1 MPFHEKLNLLMNI
14 TNTTNSTLARS
25 VSLDPSL
32 VSRLRRGTRFPAKNE
47 NYIKSI
53 ALFLAKHISEEYQKA
68 ALSNALNIPAKNIP
82 TDIEAL
88 TDLIYKWFYDYSLQD
103 AATVRGF
110 IDTLTHPTFKKIS
123 VGIGNNIDVK
133 DYSKSNKIDTLVF
146 YGIEGKQ
153 SAALEFLSLVANN
166 QSPQTLLLFSD
177 EDIEWLTSTPDFIA
191 SWSALLMQIASK
203 GNKIKIVHTVGR
215 DLSEMLSAIK
225 QWLPL
230 YMTGAIEPYYYPKK
244 RDGIFQRTLFIAPD
258 TAAVV
263 SGSVGKKIDNTANF
277 LFKDKK
283 TILALADEF
292 YNYFSLCRPLM
303 KIFTASETQKFFATL
318 REFEEEDSDILI
330 TTDTL
335 STITMPSKVFNSI
348 FNRTK
353 TNLKNNFLFEQ
364 ELRIKNFEESLL
376 KHKFTEIINIPDLK
390 EVQLEKIKIAFS
402 DMFSETQ
409 LFYNIEE
416 FISHLENIIRL
427 LKEYKNF
434 NVTLK
439 TDYSISGFMLYVKE
453 DVGVLVAKS
462 STPTVMFA
470 INESNLTAAFW
481 DYLEPIIRDYNKSPS
496 DKINVIAKLE
506 EAVCELRSTTETG
519 TFYNS
524 AEKN

>member
-14 TNTTNSTLARS
+14 TNTTNSILANA
-25 VSLDPSL
+25 VSLDPSF
-32 VSRLRRGTRFPAKNE
+32 VSRLRQGTRYPSKNE
-47 NYIKSI
+47 NYIKPI
-53 ALFLAKHISEEYQKA
+53 AFFLAKHISEEYQQT
-68 ALSNALNIPAKNIP
+68 ALSDALNIPVKNVP
-82 TDIEAL
+82 TDVEAL
-88 TDLIYKWFYDYSLQD
+88 SDLIYKWFYDYSLHD
-103 AATVRGF
+103 AATVQGF
-110 IDTLTHPTFKKIS
+110 IDTLTHPTLKKIS
-123 VGIGNNIDVK
+123 VGIGNNVEVK
-133 DYSKSNKIDTLVF
+133 DYSKSNRIDASVF

-166 QSPQTLLLFSD
+166 QNPQTLLLFSD
-177 EDIEWLTSTPDFIA
+177 EDIEWLTLNPDFITR
-191 SWSALLMQIASK
+191 WSILLMQIASK
-203 GNKIKIVHTVGR
+203 GNKIKIIHTVGR

-244 RDGIFQRTLFIAPD
+244 RDGVFQRTLFIAPD

-303 KIFTASETQKFFATL
+303 KIFTSSETRKFFATL
-318 REFEEEDSDILI
+318 QEFEGEDSNTII

-335 STITMPSKVFNSI
+335 STITMPSGIFNSI
-348 FNRTK
+348 FARTK
-353 TNLKNNFLFEQ
+353 TKLKNDFLFEQ
-364 ELRIKNFEESLL
+364 ELRVKNFEESLL
-376 KHKFTEIINIPDLK
+376 IHKFTETINMPDL
-390 EVQLEKIKIAFS
+390 EEIRLGKIKIAFS

-409 LFYNIEE
+409 LFYTIEE

-434 NVTLK
+434 YVSLK

-462 STPTVMFA
+462 SMPTVMFA

-481 DYLEPIIRDYNKSPS
+481 DYLEPIIRGYSKSPS

-506 EAVCELRSTTETG
+506 EAVRELRSR
-519 TFYNS
+519 
-524 AEKN
+524 